1 MAETK
6 QITFSHSEVVEALI
20 RQQDLHEGLWAL
32 YLEFGLQG
40 MNAGPSTSELVPA
53 ALIAI
58 LKIGLQRVSEASN
71 LAVDAAEVNPVPASS
86 AR

>member
-20 RQQDLHEGLWAL
+20 RQQGLREGLWAL
-32 YLEFGLQG
+32 YLEFGLQA
-40 MNAGPSTSELVPA
+40 MNAGPSANELAPA
-53 ALIAI
+53 ALLAV
-58 LKIGLQRVSEASN
+58 LKMGLQRVSEPSN
-71 LAVDAAEVNPVPASS
+71 LAVDAAKVNPLPARS